1 MYENYYG
8 MRAQPFRLTPDP
20 NFFFTGATHKSA
32 LAHLRYGLL
41 QEEGFIVVSGA
52 VGTGKTTLALTLL
65 GELSRGDMVIG
76 ELVTTQLQPEDLLR
90 AIAAAFQLGGDG
102 TKSNLLARLQ
112 AFFTAHTRAGK
123 HVLLVV
129 DEAHNLP
136 QSSFEELRMLSNFH
150 RGPQA
155 MLQCILL
162 GQPPLRDM
170 LTQANMEQFQQRVI
184 AAHHLNPLCPEETRG
199 YILHRLCQ
207 AGWCGDPSFTAEA
220 IQYVHRYT
228 QGIPR
233 LINALC
239 NRIMLY
245 GYLEEKHQIDASA
258 TTHAYSE
265 WAQETGQMGSVEP
278 LLQRQLEEIN
288 FAGLERE
295 HAAVGRAVGADAP
308 AFSTAPAARATSTVA
323 ATPNASMPTAAQSTP
338 TYVRSEASMPTR
350 PSAAPSYIL
359 NNYTRDALSPPA
371 LARHIAQFFSRL
383 VSDLASLSSHL
394 SPTLSRAR
402 PLLLPLAAGAVVLA
416 AGFIFLTTY
425 NSHERTAKDIAAI
438 PAPPSRGQAALAPTE
453 LKNVVANLVDAA
465 VPVDDPPLLPAAAPP
480 SEAPASEIDK
490 TPALAK
496 VDTLSEP
503 SPPAMEITR
512 PAHDTQAVHVSQA
525 AVAETGLAATPPLP
539 NVKARP
545 KQTATAMTAK
555 VTQRKMTK
563 PRQATFSPMPTP
575 TAAVVTVPANP
586 QSQSI
591 AATDH
596 TDPASTEGTAAH
608 QAMPISENELSAVLD
623 RFREAYVTG
632 DMNELVQL
640 FARDARS
647 DEDGNREAIARSYQ
661 KLFNITDERR
671 LALNDLRWRDVGD
684 AVQGVGHF
692 GVTVK
697 EKGRDWESSYR
708 GDISL
713 RIQKRDGQVL
723 ITKLDHSYVQ

>member
-1 MYENYYG
+1 MYEKYYG

-65 GELSRGDMVIG
+65 GELSRSDMVIG

-90 AIAAAFQLGGDG
+90 AIAVAFQLGGDG

-136 QSSFEELRMLSNFH
+136 QGSFEELRMLSNFH

-170 LTQANMEQFQQRVI
+170 LTRANMEQFQQRVI

-199 YILHRLCQ
+199 YVLHRLCQ

-295 HAAVGRAVGADAP
+295 HAAVARTIGMDTPAVN
-308 AFSTAPAARATSTVA
+308 TAPAARATSTVA
-323 ATPNASMPTAAQSTP
+323 GTPNARMPTAAQSTP
-338 TYVRSEASMPTR
+338 TYVRSEASMPPR
-350 PSAAPSYIL
+350 PSAAPSYISI
-359 NNYTRDALSPPA
+359 TTPRDGLPSPA
-371 LARHIAQFFSRL
+371 LARHIAQIISRL
-383 VSDLASLSSHL
+383 VSDIASLSSHL

-402 PLLLPLAAGAVVLA
+402 PLLLPLTAGAVLLVADL
-416 AGFIFLTTY
+416 ILLT
-425 NSHERTAKDIAAI
+425 NHNLHERTAKEIAAM
-438 PAPPSRGQAALAPTE
+438 PAPPSRGQAALAPTR
-453 LKNVVANLVDAA
+453 LKNVVPHIVTAA
-465 VPVDDPPLLPAAAPP
+465 SPVDDSPSLPAAAPP
-480 SEAPASEIDK
+480 SED
-490 TPALAK
+490 PALEIGTTLVVEK
-496 VDTLSEP
+496 VDTLLEP
-503 SPPAMEITR
+503 TPPVMEITP

-525 AVAETGLAATPPLP
+525 AVAKTGLAAAPQS

-545 KQTATAMTAK
+545 KKPAPTMTAK

-563 PRQATFSPMPTP
+563 PRRTRFSHTP
-575 TAAVVTVPANP
+575 TAAVVTVTTHP

-591 AATDH
+591 AATGH
-596 TDPASTEGTAAH
+596 ADPASTEGTATL
-608 QAMPISENELSAVLD
+608 QAMPISEDELSAVLD

-684 AVQGVGHF
+684 AVQGEGHF

-708 GDISL
+708 GNISL

-723 ITKLDHSYVQ
+723 ITKLDHSYVR